1 VGCFAGH
8 CFSFGAGLDQ
18 SLWRGAVL
26 ADPRR
31 AFRIGL
37 RNRQP
42 ELEVP
47 VPELMVVERI
57 RQEGRSRRDS
67 FRKGRYHPTLW
78 VVCKAGD
85 AKLERYI
92 DRCSF
97 DRLIHTDRF
106 VGASRCLLPF
116 VNVTGS
122 RVVHGKWA
130 GRIEKAAVLS
140 LFQDQKACWC
150 RGSSNPQVAFS
161 TSNSCEVSAVI
172 SIGHLQFELQW
183 HRRRRML
190 TASSSLPAAE
200 TGLLPHVRRRAGH
213 YECGCLT

>member
-1 VGCFAGH
+1 VRMICGR
-8 CFSFGAGLDQ
+8 CFSFGERLDQ

-26 ADPRR
+26 ADARR

-67 FRKGRYHPTLW
+67 FRRGRYRPTLW
-78 VVCKAGD
+78 FVCKAGD

-92 DRCSF
+92 DRCSL

-106 VGASRCLLPF
+106 VGGSRCLLP
-116 VNVTGS
+116 
-122 RVVHGKWA
+122 
-130 GRIEKAAVLS
+130 L
-140 LFQDQKACWC
+140 
-150 RGSSNPQVAFS
+150 
-161 TSNSCEVSAVI
+161 
-172 SIGHLQFELQW
+172 
-183 HRRRRML
+183 
-190 TASSSLPAAE
+190 
-200 TGLLPHVRRRAGH
+200 
-213 YECGCLT
+213 